1 MSAARRLTE
10 PGVLIPFIIVT
21 LIWGST
27 WIVIRDQL
35 NGVPPSWSV
44 AYRFILASAVM
55 LIIALVRRERL
66 EGGRSL
72 ALAALIGV
80 SLFCL
85 NFNLVYRSEHYIT
98 SGLVAVIF
106 GLLFVPNAVLARLWL
121 GVPIERRFLA
131 GGALAVAGA
140 ALLLAH
146 EARGVTGSAWE
157 VALGSALVIGG
168 VLAASVAN
176 VAQATELARRQ
187 GPFALLGIA
196 MALGALADVIVAWA
210 TAGPPVFDPRAGYGA
225 GLVYLAL
232 GGSVAAFPL
241 YLGVI
246 RAVGPG
252 PAAWSSALVPVVA
265 MALST
270 LFEGY
275 QWSALSV
282 AGSLLVAAGLTV
294 ALKR

>member
-1 MSAARRLTE
+1 MNAPRRLTE

-35 NGVPPSWSV
+35 NGVPPAWSV
-44 AYRFILASAVM
+44 AYRFILASVVM
-55 LIIALVRRERL
+55 LLIALARRERL
-66 EGGRSL
+66 EGARTLGL
-72 ALAALIGV
+72 ASLIGV

-85 NFNLVYRSEHYIT
+85 NFNLVYQSEHYIT

-106 GLLFVPNAVLARLWL
+106 GLLFVPNALIGRAWL
-121 GVPIERRFLA
+121 KLPIERRFLA
-131 GGALAVAGA
+131 GGAVAVLGAGA
-140 ALLLAH
+140 LLAH
-146 EARGVTGSAWE
+146 EARAITGSAGE
-157 VALGSALVIGG
+157 VALGSALVLGG

-176 VAQATELARRQ
+176 VAQATPLARKQ
-187 GPFALLGIA
+187 GAFALLGTA
-196 MALGALADVIVAWA
+196 MAIGACADVGFALLTVGA
-210 TAGPPVFDPRAGYGA
+210 PVFDPRAAYAA
-225 GLVYLAL
+225 GLIYLAL
-232 GGSVAAFPL
+232 GGSVLAFPL
-241 YLGVI
+241 YSGVI

-275 QWSALSV
+275 QWSGLSI
-282 AGSLLVAAGLTV
+282 AGSLLVAAGLAV